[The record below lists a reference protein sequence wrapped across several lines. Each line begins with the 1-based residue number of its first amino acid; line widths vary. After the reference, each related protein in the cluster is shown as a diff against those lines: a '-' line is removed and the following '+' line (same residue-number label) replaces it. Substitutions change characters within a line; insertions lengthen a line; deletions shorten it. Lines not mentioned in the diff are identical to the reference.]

1 MEEPLF
7 VDNINTFV
15 MSELNEVMSMQ
26 FIVVIIAID
35 SAIGLGMKEGT

>member
-7 VDNINTFV
+7 VDNINTLV

-26 FIVVIIAID
+26 LIVVIIAID
-35 SAIGLGMKEGT
+35 SAIGLGMKEST

>member
-7 VDNINTFV
+7 VDNINTLV

-26 FIVVIIAID
+26 LIVVIIAID